1 MRYVEARP
9 CAALAPYVECY
20 WALELS
26 GPAPVGVH
34 RVLPDGCLD
43 ILVDLSAGGGP
54 RVVGAMRTAE
64 VVPLGDAAS
73 FIAVRFRPGGAQP
86 FLRLPLLELTDVKV
100 ALGDL
105 WPREAREWWE
115 RLAEAEG
122 RAARFALLERL
133 LLERLPGREGDA
145 GVRHAVDLILGAR
158 GQVPVR
164 SLEEVMGVG
173 ARQVER
179 RFLASVGLSPKV
191 LCRIA
196 RLQHAVALSSGP
208 RALEGAAWAL
218 AAGYYDQAHQVREF
232 RALTG
237 LTPGAYVRE
246 QAEVGFVQSP
256 GGGDA

>member
-1 MRYVEARP
+1 MRYVEASP
-9 CAALAPYVECY
+9 CAALAPYVQCY

-26 GPAPVGVH
+26 GAAPVGVH

-43 ILVDLSAGGGP
+43 ILVDLTDGAGP

-64 VVPLGDAAS
+64 VVPLSARAS
-73 FIAVRFRPGGAQP
+73 FVAVRFRPGGAQP
-86 FLRLPLLELTDVKV
+86 FLRLPLLELTDAKV

-105 WPREAREWWE
+105 WPREAREWRE
-115 RLAEAEG
+115 RLGAVQG
-122 RAARFALLERL
+122 TAARFALLERL
-133 LLERLPGREGDA
+133 LLGRLPAQEGDV
-145 GVRHAVDLILGAR
+145 GVRRAVDLILGAR

-179 RFLASVGLSPKV
+179 RFHAAVGLSPKV

-196 RLQHAVALSSGP
+196 RLQHAVELS
-208 RALEGAAWAL
+208 RELEGAQWAL

-256 GGGDA
+256 EEAGA

>member
-1 MRYVEARP
+1 MRYVEVKP
-9 CAALAPYVECY
+9 CAALAPYVQCY

-26 GPAPVGVH
+26 GAVPVGVH

-43 ILVDLSAGGGP
+43 ILVDLTDGVGV
-54 RVVGAMRTAE
+54 RVVGAMRAAE
-64 VVPLGDAAS
+64 VVPLSERAV
-73 FIAVRFRPGGAQP
+73 FVAVRFRPGGAQP
-86 FLRLPLLELTDVKV
+86 FLRLPLLELTDATV
-100 ALGDL
+100 ALEDL
-105 WPREAREWWE
+105 WPREAREWRE
-115 RLAEAEG
+115 RLGEVAG
-122 RAARFALLERL
+122 TAARFALLERL
-133 LLERLPGREGDA
+133 LLDRLPGREGDA

-179 RFLASVGLSPKV
+179 RFHAAVGLSPKV

-196 RLQHAVALSSGP
+196 RLQHAVELSRG
-208 RALEGAAWAL
+208 LQGAEWAL

-246 QAEVGFVQSP
+246 QAEVGFVQSLE
-256 GGGDA
+256 GAGA